1 MNSLKKKQRVLL
13 VGLEYSGAPLRGVS
27 ISTKGLCRPEISPER
42 AADSLYDYDVIII
55 NPASYSHF
63 IFGRAGRHSNSG
75 IELWDLKRENNDH
88 DLDAAFDRWER
99 QGELTAALERG
110 TRVIFVMAIEK
121 KIHFFGWRSLYQ
133 AYLIPGV
140 ETLATSMRFLSKKS
154 KKLTVERVSHQF
166 ASYFKQFEKAG
177 WTICG
182 SFPEGKEYIALASTP
197 DKKVLGVEIEI
208 ERAQSWMVTPPSSMA
223 ALRNLMKCALGVHSD
238 DERPR
243 YHGIFLSHT
252 HQDKQFVNRLKSELK
267 ARGVEDVWVDEAE
280 ILVGDSLQKKIE
292 NAITKTR
299 YFGVVLSPRSVKSRW
314 VQKELELAMQMELEN
329 DSVVV
334 LPLLFEK
341 CDIPPFLRT
350 KVYAD
355 FTSAD
360 SFEDSLEKLIRRLA
374 LTNT

>member
-1 MNSLKKKQRVLL
+1 MTALKRKQKVLL
-13 VGLEYSGAPLRGVS
+13 VGLEYSGAPIRGVS
-27 ISTKGLCRPEISPER
+27 VSTKGLCRPAISPVC

-55 NPASYSHF
+55 NPVSYSHF
-63 IFGRAGRHSNSG
+63 IFGRARQHSNSDT
-75 IELWDLKRENNDH
+75 ELWDLKRENNDH

-99 QGELTAALERG
+99 QSELTAAIERG
-110 TRVIFVMAIEK
+110 TRVVFVMAIEK

-133 AYLIPGV
+133 SYLIPGV
-140 ETLATSMRFLSKKS
+140 ETLATSMRFLFKKS
-154 KKLTVERVSHQF
+154 TKLTIDRVSHQF

-177 WTICG
+177 WTVCG
-182 SFPEGKEYIALASTP
+182 SFPEGKEYIVLASTP

-208 ERAQSWMVTPPSSMA
+208 EGAQGWMVTPPSSMV
-223 ALRNLMKCALGVHSD
+223 ALRKLIKCALEAHSD
-238 DERPR
+238 HEGPR

-252 HQDKQFVNRLKSELK
+252 HKDKQFVDRLKTELN

-280 ILVGDSLQKKIE
+280 IMIGDSLQEKIE
-292 NAITKTR
+292 DAITKTR

-314 VQKELELAMQMELEN
+314 VKKELELAMQLEMEN

-341 CDIPPFLRT
+341 CEIPPFLRT

-355 FTSAD
+355 FTSPEAYN
-360 SFEDSLEKLIRRLA
+360 DSLEKLTRRLA